1 YLARSHG
8 WDGSQ
13 IGNLVAL
20 AGATGLAGAFLGG
33 LLSDRLGSRH
43 GEPRW
48 HLWVPALATLL
59 VAPVQVLAYLGSG
72 SAMVAAMLTASLLSL
87 VFFGPS
93 YATAQALASPHT
105 RAVAASLLLFS
116 KAIVGMGLGP
126 LLVGRA
132 SDLLAPLAQMHS
144 LRLGLL
150 LVPVFN
156 VWAALHFF

>member
-1 YLARSHG
+1 
-8 WDGSQ
+8 
-13 IGNLVAL
+13 
-20 AGATGLAGAFLGG
+20 
-33 LLSDRLGSRH
+33 
-43 GEPRW
+43 
-48 HLWVPALATLL
+48 PALATLL

-132 SDLLAPLAQMHS
+132 SGLLAPPAQMHS

-150 LVPVFN
+150 LVPVLN
-156 VWAALHFF
+156 VWAALHFSRAARHYRSDLAQAGAPTASDRMPEAATVGA